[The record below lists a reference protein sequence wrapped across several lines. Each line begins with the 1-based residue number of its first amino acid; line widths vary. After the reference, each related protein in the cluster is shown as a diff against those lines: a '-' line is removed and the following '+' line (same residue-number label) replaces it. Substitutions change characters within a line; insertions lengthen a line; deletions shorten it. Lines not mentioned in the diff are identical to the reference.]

1 MPQLDNED
9 VLLQNTEAPATAVGN
24 DQAATGGTSAQ
35 SDSGVQSSAQSGD
48 VASGASDTP
57 AWTPDYKYKVADQEK
72 ELEEWVRPLI
82 SDAEKEKKFKD
93 LYTRVD
99 AFEFQKTKR
108 EKAEQTAA
116 QIEQEHKKL
125 ANWVQGMISLRDGD
139 DYDEFFSKVRLD
151 EKKVMQWML
160 NKLETQEKLKDLP
173 PHLQQAYNERQEY
186 KRRAAELEESNQQL
200 QHEYRQQI
208 IQQTAHELDQTLSSP
223 EVAALV
229 ANYDER
235 AGAPGAFRRLVIRHG
250 DAEFRESNGQKHLNA
265 QQAVNEV
272 LSILG
277 HKQATQGAS
286 QASKPNGSATT
297 TPKVVPQPDKS
308 AALPNVGG
316 GGSASTTGFK
326 KPKSIDD
333 IRAMSRAMSD
343 AG

>member
-1 MPQLDNED
+1 MPQLDEVKD
-9 VLLQNTEAPATAVGN
+9 VVIEAPQGDTSATEGSSVGSGDTAV
-24 DQAATGGTSAQ
+24 QET
-35 SDSGVQSSAQSGD
+35 
-48 VASGASDTP
+48 SGASVDAAGAESP

-72 ELEEWVRPLI
+72 ELEEWVRPFV
-82 SDAEKEKKFKD
+82 SDADKEKKFKD

-116 QIEQEHKKL
+116 QIDAEHKKL
-125 ANWVQGMISLRDGD
+125 ANWVQGMISLRDGN

-186 KRRAAELEESNQQL
+186 KRRAVEAEESNQQL
-200 QHEYRQQI
+200 QNDFRQQSI
-208 IQQTAHELDQTLSSP
+208 RQTENELGQTLSSP
-223 EVAALV
+223 EVSALV
-229 ANYDER
+229 ASYDER

-250 DAEFRESNGQKHLNA
+250 DAEFRESAGEKNLTP

-277 HKQATQGAS
+277 LKQATQGAS

-316 GGSASTTGFK
+316 GGNSSTTGFK